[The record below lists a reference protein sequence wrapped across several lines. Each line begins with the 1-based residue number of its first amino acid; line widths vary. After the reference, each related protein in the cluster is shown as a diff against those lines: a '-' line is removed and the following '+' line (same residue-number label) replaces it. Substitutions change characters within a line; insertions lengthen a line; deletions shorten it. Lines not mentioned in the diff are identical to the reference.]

1 MRGYLPSYS
10 PKSGAVSVIL
20 KRLLNYSQLY
30 NLLVRPREPETGTI
44 FLAQRRVYI
53 LPTRQGLSF
62 ALALV
67 VMLIGSINY
76 NLSLGYVLT
85 FLLAGMGVVS
95 ILHTFRNLAHLHVS
109 AGRVEPVFAGHTAR
123 FGLLL
128 ENRRRVPR
136 RSLLLSAGGDS
147 ASCDVAAERTES
159 AAVAVKAERRG
170 WLQLPRVTIETR
182 YPLGLFRAW
191 AYVRPGMRAIVYPKP
206 DDSLLPLPLAV
217 PDMGEAMSAGTGTDD
232 FSGLRQY
239 QSGDSPR
246 HVAWKAAAR
255 GETLLT
261 KVFTGRAAME
271 LWFDWDGLPS
281 FLGTEARLSRLTR
294 WVMLANAG
302 GLSYG
307 LKLPGRELPP
317 GSGLE
322 HELACLKELAL
333 YDAEPVA

>member
-1 MRGYLPSYS
+1 VPDRFADTVNWDRVL
-10 PKSGAVSVIL
+10 
-20 KRLLNYSQLY
+20 RYSQLY
-30 NLLVRPREPETGTI
+30 NLLVRPRDPETGTI

-109 AGRVEPVFAGHTAR
+109 AGRVEPVFAGDIAR

-128 ENRRRVPR
+128 DNRRPVPR
-136 RSLLLSAGGDS
+136 RSLELSAGG
-147 ASCDVAAERTES
+147 ATTRCDVPADRTEV
-159 AAVAVKAERRG
+159 AAVAVQAERRG
-170 WLQLPRVTIETR
+170 WLQLPRVTLATR
-182 YPLGLFRAW
+182 YPLGLLRAW
-191 AYVRPGMRAIVYPKP
+191 AYVRPDMRAIVYPKP
-206 DDSLLPLPLAV
+206 DDALLPLALAV
-217 PDMGEAMSAGTGTDD
+217 PDIGKAMSAGTGTDD
-232 FSGLRQY
+232 FAGLRQY

-261 KVFTGRAAME
+261 KVFAGRASME
-271 LWFDWDGLPS
+271 MRFDWDGLPPE
-281 FLGTEARLSRLTR
+281 LGAEARLSRLTR
-294 WVMLANAG
+294 WVMLAHAG

-307 LKLPGRELPP
+307 IKLPGRELPL

-333 YDAEPVA
+333 YDTERVA